1 MPRVKPLTQAQE
13 QEKARQQYA
22 KRIPC
27 NIAYYMQ
34 RAGIRSRRQLS
45 AKLTTMSRSTFDER
59 MNRPEGFSLEQL
71 IDVAR
76 QLGVTLEELTED
88 KEARRVAV

>member
-13 QEKARQQYA
+13 QERARQQYA

-27 NIAYYMQ
+27 NIAYYMR
-34 RAGIRSRRQLS
+34 RAGIQSQRQLS
-45 AKLTTMSRSTFDER
+45 IGLTTMSKSTFAYR
-59 MNRPEGFSLEQL
+59 MLHPEDFSLKEL

-76 QLGVTLEELTED
+76 RLGVSVEDLTED
-88 KEARRVAV
+88 KERRVAI

>member
-13 QEKARQQYA
+13 QERARQQYA

-59 MNRPEGFSLEQL
+59 MNRPERFIIVEM

-76 QLGVTLEELTED
+76 QLNVTLEELTED
-88 KEARRVAV
+88 KEARRVAI

>member
-13 QEKARQQYA
+13 QERERQQYA

-34 RAGIRSRRQLS
+34 RAGIRSQRQLS
-45 AKLTTMSRSTFDER
+45 AKLTTMGKSTFADR
-59 MNRPEGFSLEQL
+59 MNSPEKFVVEEL

-76 QLGVTLEELTED
+76 QLGITLEELTED
-88 KEARRVAV
+88 KEARRVAI